1 MPRQSS
7 ITVRSLER
15 PLLLWS
21 AHYGDAAMMRLA
33 EALALRRDMVTLLEF
48 VRDNRVIGTQ
58 STGNMPL
65 KAVREV
71 TARFVN
77 PPKLESTIGDHV
89 YPFRSEEEIESLY
102 FLHVLA
108 EVGGWLKIARAR
120 RWQLTARGKE
130 FLNAAP
136 KLQVSWMLAVW
147 WYRVN
152 WLVAYPFEGMGDDL
166 PPGFNL
172 SVLASL
178 QTLPLGTWNSFD
190 KFADHVIGA
199 TGLTWTAQE
208 SSFATMLLRGSIRRM
223 VVDILASFD
232 ALNRRYRKKPLGRGT
247 ISELEAFKITPFGK
261 ALLEALAAVRE
272 SA

>member
-1 MPRQSS
+1 MERQL
-7 ITVRSLER
+7 V
-15 PLLLWS
+15 LWT
-21 AHYGDAAMMRLA
+21 AQYGDAAMIRQS

-77 PPKLESTIGDHV
+77 PPRLESTIGDHV
-89 YPFRSEEEIESLY
+89 YPFRSEEEIGSLY
-102 FLHVLA
+102 FLHILA
-108 EVGGWLKIARAR
+108 EVGGLLKIARAR
-120 RWQLTARGKE
+120 RWQLTTRGKG
-130 FLNAAP
+130 FLDAAP
-136 KLQVSWMLAVW
+136 LFQVSWMLSVW
-147 WYRVN
+147 WYCVN

-166 PPGFNL
+166 PPLFHL

-178 QTLPLGTWNSFD
+178 KALPVGTWHSFI
-190 KFADHVIGA
+190 KFADQVIGQ

-208 SSFATMLLRGSIRRM
+208 SSSATMLLRGSIQRM

-232 ALNRRYRKKPLGRGT
+232 ALKRRYRKKLLGRGT
-247 ISELEAFKITPFGK
+247 ISELDAFKITPFGK

>member
-1 MPRQSS
+1 MSRPSS
-7 ITVRSLER
+7 ITVRSIER
-15 PLLLWS
+15 QLVLWS
-21 AHYGDAAMMRLA
+21 ARYGNATMMRQA

-77 PPKLESTIGDHV
+77 PPRLESIIGDHV
-89 YPFRSEEEIESLY
+89 YPFRSEEEIGSLY
-102 FLHVLA
+102 FLHILA

-120 RWQLTARGKE
+120 RWQLTAQGKE
-130 FLNAAP
+130 FLKAAP
-136 KLQVSWMLAVW
+136 KLQVVWMLTVW

-166 PPGFNL
+166 PPTFHL

-178 QTLPLGTWNSFD
+178 QALPVGTWHSFI
-190 KFADHVIGA
+190 KFADHVISR
-199 TGLTWTAQE
+199 TGLTWTALE
-208 SSFATMLLRGSIRRM
+208 SSSATMLLGGSIQRM

-232 ALNRRYRKKPLGRGT
+232 ALKRRYRKKPLGRGT
-247 ISELEAFKITPFGK
+247 ISELDAFKITPFGA
-261 ALLEALAAVRE
+261 ALLDALAAAGE
-272 SA
+272 